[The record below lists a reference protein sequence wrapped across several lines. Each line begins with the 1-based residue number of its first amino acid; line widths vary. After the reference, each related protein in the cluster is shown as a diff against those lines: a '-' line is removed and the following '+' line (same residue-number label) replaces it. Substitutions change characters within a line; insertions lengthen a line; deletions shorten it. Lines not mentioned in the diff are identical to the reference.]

1 MTDELRKGLEME
13 YNIQKIYEVW
23 HFDEISQ
30 YDPISKCGGVFTEY
44 VNTFL
49 KMKQEA
55 NGWPAWCIS
64 DADKRKYIQDYSDR
78 EGILLDENNIRWNPG
93 LRNLVKLML
102 NRYFSL

>member
-1 MTDELRKGLEME
+1 MTDELRKGLEKE

-64 DADKRKYIQDYSDR
+64 DDDKRKYIQDYSDR